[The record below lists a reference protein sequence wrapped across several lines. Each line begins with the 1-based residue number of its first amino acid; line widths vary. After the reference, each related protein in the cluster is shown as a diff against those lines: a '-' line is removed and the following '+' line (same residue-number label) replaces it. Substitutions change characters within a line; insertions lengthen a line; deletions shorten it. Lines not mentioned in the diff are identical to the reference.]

1 MSPSSFRRLFAARE
15 IIMVDLA
22 DAAIASLVL
31 ALQVEHPTLAELAP
45 RRGPP
50 TLRLARDL
58 VRLARHFRLALRR
71 YRDAVD
77 EALGDIP
84 QPDDDMPF

>member
-1 MSPSSFRRLFAARE
+1 MSPSSYRRLFAARE
-15 IIMVDLA
+15 IIVVDLA
-22 DAAIASLVL
+22 DAALAALVI

-45 RRGPP
+45 HGGPP

-58 VRLARHFRLALRR
+58 VRLARRLRLALRR

-77 EALGDIP
+77 EALGDMP